1 MTKKYLWDNS
11 SISKAVDG
19 DVYGGCFGNRV
30 VFDSRKV
37 VPGDIFVALKGERA
51 DGHNYVDDV
60 LSKGGGAVMVDHIP
74 RSLEKKEQIIKVKN
88 TFDAVKAM
96 ALFNRGRTRS
106 KVVGITGSVGKTS
119 TKETIYQILKS
130 VGGVFCTPGNFNG
143 QIGIPFAVA
152 SMPIGVKYG
161 IYEMGMS
168 HAGEMTKI
176 TEIVKPDIAIITNI
190 FGVHLE
196 NFKSVSD
203 IARAKAEIFY
213 GMNSDGTVLL
223 NQDNKYTGLLIEL
236 AKSRGIKKI
245 YTFGTS
251 VESDACLRSYRVS
264 EQGFSVI
271 KANICGDVIEVA
283 VPICGEHQAL
293 NIISALLLAKKL
305 DIDLQEAICGLKDV
319 ERLKGRG
326 KVSNLVCDNKSYILV
341 DESYNAS
348 PASVVSSLKSFRD
361 LCGAN
366 NSIKRR
372 VAILGDMYELGAD
385 EKDLHRGLLDPIK
398 FNTIDKVITV
408 GSLMKELF
416 SVLPEYLKLAHFEDC
431 DELLLVIKDLI
442 NTGDALLVKGS
453 NGTKL
458 HEVVKYL
465 EKMNVV

>member
-1 MTKKYLWDNS
+1 MKKYLWDNE

-19 DVYGGCFGNRV
+19 YVYGRCFGNRV

-37 VPGDIFVALKGERA
+37 EPGDIFVALKGERT
-51 DGHNYVDDV
+51 DGHSYVDDV
-60 LSKGGGAVMVDHIP
+60 LSKGGGAVIVDHIP
-74 RSLEKKEQIIKVKN
+74 RSLKKKEQIVKVNN

-96 ALFNRGRTRS
+96 ALFNRGRTKSR
-106 KVVGITGSVGKTS
+106 VVGITGSVGKTS
-119 TKETIYQILKS
+119 TKETIYQMLKNM
-130 VGGVFCTPGNFNG
+130 GGVFCTPGNFNG

-152 SMPIGVKYG
+152 SMPVDVKYG

-176 TEIVKPDIAIITNI
+176 TKVVKPDIAIITNI

-196 NFKSVSD
+196 NFRSVSD

-236 AKSRGIKKI
+236 AKSRGINKI
-245 YTFGTS
+245 YTFGAS
-251 VESDACLRSYRVS
+251 LESDACLESYRVS
-264 EQGFSVI
+264 EKGFSII
-271 KANICGDVIEVA
+271 KANICGDVIEVE

-293 NIISALLLAKKL
+293 NIVSALLLAKKL
-305 DIDLQEAICGLKDV
+305 DIDLQEAICGLKDAV
-319 ERLKGRG
+319 KLKGRG
-326 KVSNLVCDNKSYILV
+326 KVSNLVCDKKSYILV

-348 PASVVSSLKSFRD
+348 PASVVSSLRSFRD
-361 LCGAN
+361 LCSTN

-372 VAILGDMYELGAD
+372 VAILGDMYELGVD

-416 SVLPEYLKLAHFEDC
+416 VVLPEHLKLAHFESY
-431 DELLLVIKDLI
+431 DELLLVIKGLI

-465 EKMNVV
+465 EKKNVV